1 MPDNMEQTLRVV
13 GLFIVCVAESLRLR
27 YRLVT

>member
-1 MPDNMEQTLRVV
+1 MPDIMEQTLRVV

-27 YRLVT
+27 YRLAT